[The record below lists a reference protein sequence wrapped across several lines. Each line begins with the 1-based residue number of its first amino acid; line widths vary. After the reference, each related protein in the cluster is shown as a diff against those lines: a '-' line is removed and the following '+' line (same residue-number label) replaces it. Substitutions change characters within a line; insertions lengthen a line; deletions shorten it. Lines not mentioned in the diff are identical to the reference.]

1 MPRYS
6 KTEVAE
12 SLARLRKLCPPGT
25 KVYTVNRHTSRS
37 GMMRHISLFVSKRD
51 GMHSISWDAARVL
64 GYSLNDG
71 RAHWALKVGGCGMDM
86 GFHVVHSLSY
96 RLHGHDNKGPKATE
110 AGVRGHMFIP
120 RRNEFRAGYSLTHEW
135 I

>member
-6 KTEVAE
+6 KEQVAE

-25 KVYTVNRHTSRS
+25 TVYCTLRHVSRS
-37 GMMRHISLFVSKRD
+37 GMLREISLHVVRKGQITSL
-51 GMHSISWDAARVL
+51 SWDAARVL
-64 GYSLNDG
+64 GYPLKDG
-71 RAHWALKVGGCGMDM
+71 AHWALRVGGCGMDM

-96 RLHGHDNKGPKATE
+96 RIHGHDNKGDDANE
-110 AGVRGHMFIP
+110 AGVAGRPFTPRRGH
-120 RRNEFRAGYSLTHEW
+120 FRAGYSLKHEW